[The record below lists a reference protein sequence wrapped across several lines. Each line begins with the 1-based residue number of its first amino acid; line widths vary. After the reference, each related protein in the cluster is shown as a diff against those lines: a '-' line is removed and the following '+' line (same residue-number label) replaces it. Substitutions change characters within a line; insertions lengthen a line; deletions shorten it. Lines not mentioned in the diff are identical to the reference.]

1 MNKALVISATRKYL
15 KILTKENKILN
26 GVLTSK
32 DLSALVG
39 DNVLYSQENEEAL
52 IYRVEERKNILKR
65 ATESKSKELLAN
77 IDLVTIITA
86 PRPLF
91 NRSFID
97 RVIATAMSQN
107 IDVLLVVNKND
118 LSSELD
124 EIKDEIN
131 IYKKIGIN
139 VINSNTKED
148 NGLNNLKQE
157 FQSIDS
163 GIICLL
169 GVSGVGKSSIINK
182 LCPKQELRIGATSDK
197 SGQGKQTTTV
207 AHAYLDP
214 ENSNRIFVDLPG
226 IQNFGTSHLSKEE
239 LILGFPEIRKLS
251 ALCKFNDCRH
261 INEPNCEVKKA
272 LENSEIDNK
281 RFNSFQTM
289 YKEIESITNY

>member
-1 MNKALVISATRKYL
+1 MNRALVISATRKYL
-15 KILTKENKILN
+15 KILTKENRILN

-39 DNVLYSQENEEAL
+39 DNVLFTEENEEAL
-52 IYRVEERKNILKR
+52 IHKVEDRKNILKR

-77 IDLVTIITA
+77 VDLVTIITA

-97 RVIATAMSQN
+97 RVIATAISQN
-107 IDVLLVVNKND
+107 IEVLLVVNKND
-118 LSSELD
+118 LGPELE
-124 EIKDEIN
+124 EITEEIN
-131 IYKKIGIN
+131 IYKKIGVKI
-139 VINSNTKED
+139 IFTNTKID
-148 NGLNNLKQE
+148 NGLQNLKRE
-157 FQSIDS
+157 FHSINS

-169 GVSGVGKSSIINK
+169 GVSGVGKSSIIKK
-182 LCPKQELRIGATSDK
+182 LCPKQELRIGSTSEK

-214 ENSNRIFVDLPG
+214 EDSSRIFVDLPG
-226 IQNFGTSHLSKEE
+226 IQNFGTSHLSKQE
-239 LILGFPEIRKLS
+239 LILGFPEIHEHS

-261 INEPNCEVKKA
+261 INEPNCEVKRA
-272 LENSEIDNK
+272 LENKLIDNK

-289 YKEIESITNY
+289 YKEIELITSY